1 MAGNSEID
9 AEVGKALHRLR
20 NERSMT
26 VTELATQAQVSVA
39 MISRI
44 ENGNVS
50 PSLNTLQSLAQALS
64 VSIMALFSNTKK
76 SADVHH
82 VRAGSGLPSRRLTD
96 DHAHDYLLLG
106 KHVGVGGSF
115 QSARIQIERDS
126 SGTLPVYQHEG
137 HVFIY
142 LIKGKAIYSCENET
156 FEMFPGDTLSF
167 DAKLT
172 HVFSKIISKSVNFIT
187 VSARPD

>member
-20 NERSMT
+20 HERSMT

-64 VSIMALFSNTKK
+64 VSIMALFQTRKNRLMFTMFELVLACHHGGLLMTTHMTICCWANTSGLGAAFNLRAFKLNETLLEPYRSTNTK
-76 SADVHH
+76 
-82 VRAGSGLPSRRLTD
+82 GM
-96 DHAHDYLLLG
+96 
-106 KHVGVGGSF
+106 
-115 QSARIQIERDS
+115 
-126 SGTLPVYQHEG
+126 
-137 HVFIY
+137 
-142 LIKGKAIYSCENET
+142 C
-156 FEMFPGDTLSF
+156 LSTSL
-167 DAKLT
+167 K
-172 HVFSKIISKSVNFIT
+172 
-187 VSARPD
+187 ARPSIRAKMKHLKCSQATR